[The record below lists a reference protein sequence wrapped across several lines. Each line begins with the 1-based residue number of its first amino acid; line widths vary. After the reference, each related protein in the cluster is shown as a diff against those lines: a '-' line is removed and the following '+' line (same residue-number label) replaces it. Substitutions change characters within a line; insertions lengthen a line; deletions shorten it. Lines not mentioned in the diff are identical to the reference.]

1 MLVAPEVSYLSRILV
16 AGWWYYAQKEDG
28 GHEKRPYN
36 GQGSVK
42 FIVEIRLI
50 ETGGHVTRRR
60 AENQRH
66 STFTDL

>member
-36 GQGSVK
+36 GQVSTQQFYTTDKAVSSLSL
-42 FIVEIRLI
+42 RL
-50 ETGGHVTRRR
+50 
-60 AENQRH
+60 
-66 STFTDL
+66 D